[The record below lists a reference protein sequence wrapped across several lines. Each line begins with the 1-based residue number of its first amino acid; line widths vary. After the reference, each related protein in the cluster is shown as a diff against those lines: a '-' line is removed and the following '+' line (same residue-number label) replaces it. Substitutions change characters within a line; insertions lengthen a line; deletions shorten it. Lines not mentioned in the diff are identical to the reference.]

1 MDDSSIELNSN
12 SLKVKNSGI
21 TNDMLNGGI
30 SNNKLE
36 NNAITIGNTE
46 LSFRSTS
53 TSFSGITS
61 MTIDGSDGLKI
72 KNGNTS
78 SGKNRIL

>member
-1 MDDSSIELNSN
+1 MLMWMIVVLNLIQII
-12 SLKVKNSGI
+12 LKVKNSGI

-46 LSFRSTS
+46 LSLGSTS
-53 TSFSGITS
+53 T
-61 MTIDGSDGLKI
+61 ME
-72 KNGNTS
+72 
-78 SGKNRIL
+78 